1 MGSRENKL
9 PQLRPLYRPRK
20 LSQEVAARITAYIT
34 REKLPVGARLPTE
47 EQFKSALGVSRTAL
61 REAIA
66 VLRGEGLIST
76 QQGLGAFVAADVA
89 SRQFKLDGDQL
100 KSVALALEVMELR
113 ASVEAESAY
122 LAAKR
127 GSLAARRKIGS
138 ALAALE
144 RTIRR
149 GESAIREDFEFHRA
163 ISLATGNQQFTRF
176 LEYLGQFIIP
186 RQSIRTGHQDAAGQR
201 AYLERIQAEH
211 RAICDA
217 IQSGDADGARKAMAQ
232 HLSNSR
238 ERYRR
243 LAETLQKDKRRSN
256 GRSKAA
262 R

>member
-1 MGSRENKL
+1 M
-9 PQLRPLYRPRK
+9 RPLYRPRK
-20 LSQEVAARITAYIT
+20 LSQEVAARITAYIS
-34 REKLPVGARLPTE
+34 REKLPIGSRLPTE
-47 EQFKSALGVSRTAL
+47 EQFKTALGVSRTAL

-76 QQGLGAFVAADVA
+76 QQGLGAFVAADVS

-100 KSVALALEVMELR
+100 KSVAIALEVMELR
-113 ASVEAESAY
+113 ASVEVESAY

-127 GSLAARRKIGS
+127 GSAASHRKIGS

-176 LEYLGQFIIP
+176 LDYLGQFIIP
-186 RQSIRTGHQDAAGQR
+186 RQSIRIGHQGQSDQR
-201 AYLERIQAEH
+201 AYLEQIQAEH

-217 IQSGDADGARKAMAQ
+217 IQSGDADGARRAMWE
-232 HLSNSR
+232 HLTNSR

-243 LAETLQKDKRRSN
+243 LAATLQKEKRGN
-256 GRSKAA
+256 GARRKAVN
-262 R
+262 